1 MIFIKILCNFSSHI
15 YTSKPKNLPAVQSE
29 LSDPVEINVSELAY
43 KLVHGCNV
51 RPAAMH
57 GTSDSDFKS
66 QQLFMVDFDNTD
78 RHKQPFP
85 PERIIS
91 PQKAVQM
98 ASESGLNPCFGYY
111 TFSHSEAVPK
121 FRLAFLMDKPVTD
134 IKDRDKIQLS
144 IMRIFDGLIDS
155 SCKNASRIFFGSQ
168 AGSLVYSDFDA
179 LNSVDEL
186 LEREISKPVT
196 QRMKPKKAAKAGA
209 SGKTSTNVELIRSHD
224 ADGLRK
230 RLGIEEETVFNNR
243 EEFFNFIYHQ
253 ISISELLGVEK
264 GESFCCLFHDDVHPS
279 ASVFVGKYGFQR
291 YKCFSSN
298 CDVESLNI
306 HELIEKTAGFKT
318 KYQTIEFI
326 KRVYALSIRE
336 TEWSKE
342 QLYEIDYILD
352 CISQTGD
359 ESFSAKCP
367 VASKNT
373 RHAKELFMQML
384 LIARRNIYP
393 DIKQEGNIIFSA
405 SVRQIAGLS
414 GRKDANKTN
423 QYISMLCYHGMIE
436 KVPDDEIPARQLYLA
451 RQASGGK
458 HHTSFY
464 RLTSWTLEQLKHIEA
479 QGLSWKEHGY
489 RLKGINYQAFL
500 QAEGPE
506 IAGRIYP
513 QYRLKNDGTQRT
525 VSQSQEEKRSRLQ
538 NVIFDLIAEHGFC
551 TEQEIIQAGISD
563 SVLRTNIVD
572 VLNVNC
578 LKKVRCNKS
587 MKSEYGIEAKGYPF
601 IIIPD

>member
-1 MIFIKILCNFSSHI
+1 MKIYCNFNNHS
-15 YTSKPKNLPAVQSE
+15 YTAKPSNLPAVQSE
-29 LSDPVEINVSELAY
+29 LSIPTEIEVTELAY
-43 KLVHGCNV
+43 KLVHGRNV

-57 GTSDSDFKS
+57 GTSDSDFES
-66 QQLFMVDFDNTD
+66 QQLFLVDFDNTD
-78 RHKQPFP
+78 RRKQPFP
-85 PERIIS
+85 PERIVS
-91 PQKAVQM
+91 PKKAVKM
-98 ASESGLNPCFGYY
+98 ASDSGLKPCFGYY
-111 TFSHSEAVPK
+111 TFSHTETVPK
-121 FRLAFLMDKPVTD
+121 FRLAFLMDRPVTD
-134 IKDRDKIQLS
+134 INDRDRVQMV
-144 IMRIFDGLIDS
+144 IMQFFDGLIDS

-168 AGSLVYSDFDA
+168 SESLIYSDFDA

-186 LEREISKPVT
+186 LKREILKPAT
-196 QRMKPKKAAKAGA
+196 QQMKPKKAAKTGT
-209 SGKTSTNVELIRSHD
+209 SGKSLTNVELIRDRD

-230 RLGIEEETVFNNR
+230 RLGIEGETVFNNR
-243 EEFFNFIYHQ
+243 DEFFNYIYHQ
-253 ISISELLGVEK
+253 VSIAELLGIEK
-264 GESFCCLFHDDVHPS
+264 GESFCCLFHDDHNPS

-306 HELIEKTAGFKT
+306 HELIEKIAGFKT

-326 KRVYALSIRE
+326 KKVYGLSIRE

-367 VASKNT
+367 TASKNT
-373 RHAKELFMQML
+373 RNAKELFMQML

-393 DIKQEGNIIFSA
+393 DIQQEGNIIFSA

-464 RLTSWTLEQLKHIEA
+464 RLTSWTLEQLKHIEQ
-479 QGLSWKEHGY
+479 QGVSWKEHGY

-500 QAEGPE
+500 QAEGPDV
-506 IAGRIYP
+506 AGRIYP
-513 QYRLKNDGTQRT
+513 QYRLKDDGTQRT
-525 VSQSQEEKRSRLQ
+525 VSQSQEEKRSQLQ
-538 NVIFDLIAEHGFC
+538 NVIFDLIAEHGYC
-551 TEQEIIQAGISD
+551 TEQQIIQAGISD
-563 SVLRTNIVD
+563 SVLRTNLVD
-572 VLNVNC
+572 VLNANC

-587 MKSEYGIEAKGYPF
+587 MKSEYGILAKGFPF

>member
-1 MIFIKILCNFSSHI
+1 MKIYCNFNNHS
-15 YTSKPKNLPAVQSE
+15 YTAKPSNLPAVQSE
-29 LSDPVEINVSELAY
+29 LSIPTEIEVTELAY
-43 KLVHGCNV
+43 KLVHGRNV

-57 GTSDSDFKS
+57 GTSDSDFES
-66 QQLFMVDFDNTD
+66 QQLFLVDFDNTD
-78 RHKQPFP
+78 RRKQPFP
-85 PERIIS
+85 PERIVS
-91 PQKAVQM
+91 PKKAVKM
-98 ASESGLNPCFGYY
+98 ASDSGLKPCFGYY
-111 TFSHSEAVPK
+111 TFSHTETVPK
-121 FRLAFLMDKPVTD
+121 FRLAFLMDRPVTD
-134 IKDRDKIQLS
+134 INDRDRVQMV
-144 IMRIFDGLIDS
+144 IMQFFDGLIDS

-168 AGSLVYSDFDA
+168 SESLIYSDFDA

-186 LEREISKPVT
+186 LKREILKPAT
-196 QRMKPKKAAKAGA
+196 QQMKPKKAAKTGT
-209 SGKTSTNVELIRSHD
+209 SGKSLTNVELIRDRD

-230 RLGIEEETVFNNR
+230 RLGIEGETVFNNR
-243 EEFFNFIYHQ
+243 DEFFNYIYHQ
-253 ISISELLGVEK
+253 VSIAELLGIEK
-264 GESFCCLFHDDVHPS
+264 GESFCCLFHDDHNPS

-306 HELIEKTAGFKT
+306 HELIEKIAGFKT

-326 KRVYALSIRE
+326 KKVYGLSIRE

-367 VASKNT
+367 TASKNT
-373 RHAKELFMQML
+373 RNAKELFMQML

-393 DIKQEGNIIFSA
+393 DIQQEGNIIFSA

-464 RLTSWTLEQLKHIEA
+464 RLTSWTLEQLKHIEQ
-479 QGLSWKEHGY
+479 QGVSWKEHGY

-500 QAEGPE
+500 QAEGPDV
-506 IAGRIYP
+506 AGRIYP
-513 QYRLKNDGTQRT
+513 QYRLKDDGTQRT
-525 VSQSQEEKRSRLQ
+525 VSQSQEEKRSQLQ
-538 NVIFDLIAEHGFC
+538 NVIFDLIAEHGYC
-551 TEQEIIQAGISD
+551 TEQQIIQEGISD
-563 SVLRTNIVD
+563 SVLRTNLVD
-572 VLNVNC
+572 VLNANC

-587 MKSEYGIEAKGYPF
+587 MKSEYGILAKGFPF

>member
-1 MIFIKILCNFSSHI
+1 MKIYCNFDNHF
-15 YTSKPKNLPAVQSE
+15 YTSKPSNLPAVQSE
-29 LSDPVEINVSELAY
+29 LSVPTEIEVPELAY
-43 KLVHGCNV
+43 KLVHGRNV

-57 GTSDSDFKS
+57 GTSDADFES
-66 QQLFMVDFDNTD
+66 QQLFLVDFDNTD
-78 RHKQPFP
+78 RRKQPFP

-91 PQKAVQM
+91 PKKAVQM
-98 ASESGLNPCFGYY
+98 ASDSGLKPCFGYY
-111 TFSHSEAVPK
+111 TFSHTETVPK
-121 FRLAFLMDKPVTD
+121 FRLAFLMDRPVTD
-134 IKDRDKIQLS
+134 MESRDKIQLA
-144 IMRIFDGLIDS
+144 IMQGFDGLIDA

-168 AGSLVYSDFDA
+168 SGSLIYSDFDA
-179 LNSVDEL
+179 VNSVDEL

-196 QRMKPKKAAKAGA
+196 QRMKPKKAAKTGT
-209 SGKTSTNVELIRSHD
+209 SGKSLTNVELIRDRD

-230 RLGIEEETVFNNR
+230 RLGIEKETVFNNR
-243 EEFFNFIYHQ
+243 EEFFNYIYHQ
-253 ISISELLGVEK
+253 VSISELLGIEK
-264 GESFCCLFHDDVHPS
+264 GESFCCLFHDDHNPS

-306 HELIEKTAGFKT
+306 HELIEKIAGFKT
-318 KYQTIEFI
+318 KYQTVEFI
-326 KRVYALSIRE
+326 KKVYGLSIRE

-352 CISQTGD
+352 LISQTGD

-373 RHAKELFMQML
+373 RNAKELFMQML

-393 DIKQEGNIIFSA
+393 DIQQEGNIIFSA

-464 RLTSWTLEQLKHIEA
+464 RLTSWTLEQLKHIEQ
-479 QGLSWKEHGY
+479 QGLSWREHGY

-506 IAGRIYP
+506 VAGRIYP
-513 QYRLKNDGTQRT
+513 QYRLKDDGTQRK
-525 VSQSQEEKRSRLQ
+525 VSRAQEEKRSQLQ
-538 NVIFDLIAEHGFC
+538 NVIFDLIAEHGYC
-551 TEQEIIQAGISD
+551 TEQQIIQAGISD
-563 SVLRTNIVD
+563 SVLRTNLVD
-572 VLNVNC
+572 VLNANC

-587 MKSEYGIEAKGYPF
+587 MKSEYGILAKGFPF

>member
-1 MIFIKILCNFSSHI
+1 MKIYCNFNNNSYTIKPSS
-15 YTSKPKNLPAVQSE
+15 LPAVQSE
-29 LSDPVEINVSELAY
+29 LSVPIEIEVSDLAY
-43 KLVHGCNV
+43 KLVHGRNV
-51 RPAAMH
+51 RPAAMR
-57 GTSDSDFKS
+57 GTSDSDFES

-85 PERIIS
+85 PERIVS
-91 PQKAVQM
+91 PEKAVQM
-98 ASESGLNPCFGYY
+98 ASEGGLKPCFGYY
-111 TFSHSEAVPK
+111 TFSHTETVPK
-121 FRLAFLMDKPVTD
+121 FRLAFLMDRPVTD
-134 IKDRDKIQLS
+134 INSRDQIQLA
-144 IMRIFDGLIDS
+144 IMQTFGDLVDS

-168 AGSLVYSDFDA
+168 AGSLIYSDFDA
-179 LNSVDEL
+179 LNSAYEL

-196 QRMKPKKAAKAGA
+196 QRIKPKKAAKSGV
-209 SGKTSTNVELIRSHD
+209 SGKSLTNVELIRNHD

-230 RLGIEEETVFNNR
+230 RLGIKKETVFNNR
-243 EEFFNFIYHQ
+243 DEFFNHLYHQ
-253 ISISELLGVEK
+253 ISISELLGVKK
-264 GESFCCLFHDDVHPS
+264 GESFCCLFHDDHNPS

-306 HELIEKTAGFKT
+306 HELIEKIAGFKT

-326 KRVYALSIRE
+326 KKAYGLSIRE

-373 RHAKELFMQML
+373 RNAKELFMQML

-393 DIKQEGNIIFSA
+393 DIQQEGNIIFSV

-451 RQASGGK
+451 RQASSGK

-464 RLTSWTLEQLKHIEA
+464 RLTSWTLGQLKHIEA
-479 QGLSWKEHGY
+479 QGLSWREHGY

-506 IAGRIYP
+506 VAGRIYP
-513 QYRLKNDGTQRT
+513 QYRLKDDGTQRT
-525 VSQSQEEKRSRLQ
+525 VSQSQEEKRSQLQ
-538 NVIFDLIAEHGFC
+538 NVIFDLIADHGFC
-551 TEQEIIQAGISD
+551 TEQEIVQAGISD
-563 SVLRTNIVD
+563 SVLRTNLVD
-572 VLNVNC
+572 VLNANC

>member
-1 MIFIKILCNFSSHI
+1 MKIYCNFNNHS
-15 YTSKPKNLPAVQSE
+15 YTAKPSNLPAVQSE
-29 LSDPVEINVSELAY
+29 LSIPTEIEVTELAY
-43 KLVHGCNV
+43 KLVHGRNV

-57 GTSDSDFKS
+57 GTSDSDFES
-66 QQLFMVDFDNTD
+66 QQLFLVDFDNTD
-78 RHKQPFP
+78 RRKQPFP
-85 PERIIS
+85 PERIVS
-91 PQKAVQM
+91 PKKAVKM
-98 ASESGLNPCFGYY
+98 ASDSGLKPCFGYY
-111 TFSHSEAVPK
+111 TFSHTETVPK
-121 FRLAFLMDKPVTD
+121 FRLAFLMDRPVTD
-134 IKDRDKIQLS
+134 INDRDRVQMV
-144 IMRIFDGLIDS
+144 IMQFFDGLIDS

-168 AGSLVYSDFDA
+168 SESLIYSDFDA

-186 LEREISKPVT
+186 LKREILKPAT
-196 QRMKPKKAAKAGA
+196 QQMKPKKAAKTGT
-209 SGKTSTNVELIRSHD
+209 SGKSLTNVELIRDRD

-230 RLGIEEETVFNNR
+230 RLGIEGETVFNNR
-243 EEFFNFIYHQ
+243 DEFFNYIYHQ
-253 ISISELLGVEK
+253 VSIAELLGIEK
-264 GESFCCLFHDDVHPS
+264 GESFCCLFHDDHNPS

-306 HELIEKTAGFKT
+306 HELIEKIAGFKT

-326 KRVYALSIRE
+326 KKVYGLSIRE

-367 VASKNT
+367 TASKNT
-373 RHAKELFMQML
+373 RNAKELFMQML

-393 DIKQEGNIIFSA
+393 DIQQEGNIIFSA

-464 RLTSWTLEQLKHIEA
+464 RLTSWTLEQLKHIEQ
-479 QGLSWKEHGY
+479 QGVSWKEHGY

-500 QAEGPE
+500 QAEGPDV
-506 IAGRIYP
+506 AGRIYP
-513 QYRLKNDGTQRT
+513 QYRLKDDGTQRT
-525 VSQSQEEKRSRLQ
+525 VSQSQEEKRSQLQ
-538 NVIFDLIAEHGFC
+538 NVIFDLIAEHGYC
-551 TEQEIIQAGISD
+551 TEQQIIQEGISD
-563 SVLRTNIVD
+563 SVLRTNLVD
-572 VLNVNC
+572 VLNANC
-578 LKKVRCNKS
+578 LKKVR
-587 MKSEYGIEAKGYPF
+587 
-601 IIIPD
+601 